1 MITYSLRRSFSL
13 AYAGLLVTTAFISV
27 TRADDSEGVVRVR
40 NTGNSPVARGQ
51 SPQPQ
56 APILPPAQRTTYA
69 GQYQSFQPIVPRP
82 LQTNQPIP
90 PVSPPALYVSQ
101 PAQPY
106 TQQPVQAAP
115 VTSPIQ
121 QVNQPLPQYSQ
132 VFTQE
137 NHPVNNETATVP
149 TTDYS
154 TVGAQ
159 GCAAP
164 DSCAAPSSCA
174 APNTCDAT
182 SECCPTT
189 SSCTADGCSGGC
201 PSDVCFDDCDP
212 VIGRRFGR
220 GMRGGFGGG
229 LGGGRCANGRC
240 GGRMHGGRWARGE
253 VYGDEFCQDGTCG
266 QRGCGRCAGGGTLVQ
281 RELAKTCAWARL
293 KFGYFIPT
301 GSCGYGTPP
310 FGHYSMVYPVNPQHF
325 DARDGQ
331 VYAAQGY
338 AGPVSVPIAPVVNH
352 TYNYGW
358 GIPSSRLTPISH
370 PVSLSQA
377 ESYRANQYAAP
388 QGLK

>member
-1 MITYSLRRSFSL
+1 MITYSLRRSISL

-27 TRADDSEGVVRVR
+27 THADDSEGVVRVR
-40 NTGNSPVARGQ
+40 NTSGGTLARGQ
-51 SPQPQ
+51 SPQTQ
-56 APILPPAQRTTYA
+56 APTLPPAPRTTYA
-69 GQYQSFQPIVPRP
+69 GQFQSFQPIVPRP

-90 PVSPPALYVSQ
+90 PVAPPALYVSQ

-106 TQQPVQAAP
+106 TQQPVQTLP
-115 VTSPIQ
+115 VQTPVMNSPIQ

-132 VFTQE
+132 VLTQDYQ
-137 NHPVNNETATVP
+137 PVHSDTATAP
-149 TTDYS
+149 ATDYS
-154 TVGAQ
+154 TVGAE
-159 GCAAP
+159 G
-164 DSCAAPSSCA
+164 CAAPSSC
-174 APNTCDAT
+174 DAT
-182 SECCPTT
+182 GECCPTT

-201 PSDVCFDDCDP
+201 PSEVCYEDCDP

-220 GMRGGFGGG
+220 GMRGGLGDGF
-229 LGGGRCANGRC
+229 GGGRCANGRC
-240 GGRMHGGRWARGE
+240 GGRMHGGRWARGGMG
-253 VYGDEFCQDGTCG
+253 GDEFCPDGTCG
-266 QRGCGRCAGGGTLVQ
+266 RRGCGHGAGGGTLVQ
-281 RELAKTCAWARL
+281 RELSKTCAWARL

-377 ESYRANQYAAP
+377 ESYQANQYAAP

>member
-1 MITYSLRRSFSL
+1 MITYSLRRSISL

-40 NTGNSPVARGQ
+40 NTADGTVARGQ
-51 SPQPQ
+51 SPYTQ
-56 APILPPAQRTTYA
+56 APVQPTAPRTTYA

-82 LQTNQPIP
+82 LQTNHPIP
-90 PVSPPALYVSQ
+90 PVGPPVLHVSQ

-106 TQQPVQAAP
+106 TQQPVQVAQAAP
-115 VTSPIQ
+115 PIQ

-132 VFTQE
+132 VFTQDYR
-137 NHPVNNETATVP
+137 PVNEEMATAP
-149 TTDYS
+149 AADYS
-154 TVGAQ
+154 AVSGQ
-159 GCAAP
+159 
-164 DSCAAPSSCA
+164 SCA
-174 APNTCDAT
+174 APNSCDAT
-182 SECCPTT
+182 GGCCPTT
-189 SSCTADGCSGGC
+189 SYTSDGCSGGC
-201 PSDVCFDDCDP
+201 PSDICFDDCDP

-229 LGGGRCANGRC
+229 FGGGRCANGRC

-253 VYGDEFCQDGTCG
+253 VYGDEFCQDGSCG
-266 QRGCGRCAGGGTLVQ
+266 RRGCGRCGEGGTLVQ
-281 RELAKTCAWARL
+281 RELSKTCAWARL

-388 QGLK
+388 QGLR

>member
-1 MITYSLRRSFSL
+1 MITYSLRKSISL

-27 TRADDSEGVVRVR
+27 TCADDSEGVVRVR
-40 NTGNSPVARGQ
+40 NTTNTEAARGQ
-51 SPQPQ
+51 SPQVQ
-56 APILPPAQRTTYA
+56 APVLPPAPRPTYA
-69 GQYQSFQPIVPRP
+69 GQFQSYQPIVPRP

-90 PVSPPALYVSQ
+90 PVSPPVLNVSQ
-101 PAQPY
+101 PAQQY
-106 TQQPVQAAP
+106 TQLPVQAAP
-115 VTSPIQ
+115 ANSTIQ

-132 VFTQE
+132 VLTQDYS
-137 NHPVNNETATVP
+137 HVNDEKATAPATAP
-149 TTDYS
+149 ATDYS
-154 TVGAQ
+154 AVGAE
-159 GCAAP
+159 
-164 DSCAAPSSCA
+164 SCAT
-174 APNTCDAT
+174 PNSCDAKG
-182 SECCPTT
+182 ECCPTT
-189 SSCTADGCSGGC
+189 SSCTTEGCSGGS
-201 PSDVCFDDCDP
+201 PSDVCFDECDP

-220 GMRGGFGGG
+220 GLRAGH
-229 LGGGRCANGRC
+229 CPDGRC
-240 GGRMHGGRWARGE
+240 GGRMHGGRWGRGGM
-253 VYGDEFCQDGTCG
+253 YGDEFCQDGTCG
-266 QRGCGRCAGGGTLVQ
+266 RRGCGRCGRCGGGTLVQ

-338 AGPVSVPIAPVVNH
+338 AGPVSVPLAPVVNH
-352 TYNYGW
+352 AYNYGW

-388 QGLK
+388 QGLR